1 MAQLSSDIM
10 AYSPTQKLLRKQGV
24 GARQVAVQ
32 NKFVKRWAVWIILL
46 TVLALFYVWSRVK
59 VVEMGYE
66 LSGLNSSVAEL
77 SKQIGALE
85 ADIARLKSPKRLEEV
100 AKTELGMQTP
110 TAEQTVLV
118 QSQKAG
124 PEDN

>member
-1 MAQLSSDIM
+1 
-10 AYSPTQKLLRKQGV
+10 
-24 GARQVAVQ
+24 
-32 NKFVKRWAVWIILL
+32 
-46 TVLALFYVWSRVK
+46 
-59 VVEMGYE
+59 
-66 LSGLNSSVAEL
+66 LNSSVAEL